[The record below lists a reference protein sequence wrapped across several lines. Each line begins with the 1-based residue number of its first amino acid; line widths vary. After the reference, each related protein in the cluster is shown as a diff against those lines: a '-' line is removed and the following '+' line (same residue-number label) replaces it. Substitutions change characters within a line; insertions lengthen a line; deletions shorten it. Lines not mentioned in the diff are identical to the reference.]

1 VNGAHEPRLLI
12 YSQDGFGLGHQ
23 RRTTLLADEFLRS
36 CPGASALTVS
46 DSPLGK
52 FFSSAAGHD
61 YCKLPSVRKI
71 GPGDWRPVSLS
82 SPFADVLDIRRAVL
96 RTTVEAFRPDVL
108 LVDHM
113 PHGAMGELVPTLEAL
128 HDEPT
133 VVVLGLRDILDA
145 PAVVRE
151 RWRLEGAYE
160 AVEHYYDRVLVY
172 GSPDVFDVATE
183 YGWPDGARSK
193 IQYCGYVCAPPPL
206 DVSEVVRARYPEAAD
221 GVRLVVAMAGG
232 GADAYPLF
240 DALLNGVR
248 KIQATDDCRFVLIT
262 GPFLPAERRQELVV
276 RAQGLPVDVVASV
289 ADPVGY
295 AAAADLVVAMAGYNT
310 TAEILSVGTP
320 AILVPRSGP
329 SAEQQMRARLFAER
343 GWVDWLRPQELSP
356 ETLAEAIGTA
366 LDGPRTTAPV
376 RPPDLAGR
384 RTGTDRL
391 IESLNETRSPR
402 VVPVAPRRPAPTL
415 LGPLGAVR
423 DDDYLLA

>member
-61 YCKLPSVRKI
+61 YCKLPSVRKV

-82 SPFADVLDIRRAVL
+82 SSFADVLDIRRAML

-128 HDEPT
+128 QDEPT

-193 IQYCGYVCAPPPL
+193 IQYCGYVCAPPPP
-206 DVSEVVRARYPEAAD
+206 DASEVVRARYRETARE
-221 GVRLVVAMAGG
+221 GRLVVAMAGG

-240 DALLNGVR
+240 DALLDGVR
-248 KIQATDDCRFVLIT
+248 KIQAADDCRFVLIT
-262 GPFLPAERRQELVV
+262 GPFLPAERRLELVA

-310 TAEILSVGTP
+310 SAEILSVGTP

-376 RPPDLAGR
+376 RPPDLTGR